1 MILTVGD
8 THGDID
14 YRKLSNHLV
23 VREFGR
29 LPDFIIQLGDFAV
42 PWSNNP
48 EDSQDRYLRDWYGEK
63 PYDIVVVPGNH
74 ECYTRIEKMPRE
86 IYHGAW
92 VRRYS
97 KNIVYAERNQILTI
111 EDKTFYCFGGAD
123 STDKQSRVLYQ
134 TWWPQEACTYQDF
147 TDAKDLFK
155 RVKSVDYVVTH
166 TAPEKIIAEF
176 NYPERMDGTSK
187 LLTYVDENLEF
198 KHWYFGHMH
207 ADKTYQEKYT
217 CQYRKIRLIGESS

>member
-8 THGDID
+8 THGEHD

-48 EDSQDRYLRDWYGEK
+48 ENKTDRYLCNWYGEK
-63 PYDIVVVPGNH
+63 PYDIIVIPGNH
-74 ECYTRIEKMPRE
+74 ECYTRIESMPRE

-97 KNIVYAERNQILTI
+97 KNIVFVERNQILTL

-123 STDKQSRVLYQ
+123 STDKLGRVLFES
-134 TWWPQEACTYQDF
+134 WWPQEACTYQDF
-147 TDAKDLFK
+147 IDAKELLS
-155 RVKSVDYVVTH
+155 RVSEVDYVVTH
-166 TAPEKIIAEF
+166 TAPEKVISMLGYE
-176 NYPERMDGTSK
+176 ERLDGTSK
-187 LLTYVDENLEF
+187 LLTYISENLKF
-198 KHWYFGHMH
+198 KHWYYGHMH
-207 ADKTYQEKYT
+207 KDVTYYDKYT
-217 CQYRKIRLIGESS
+217 CQYYRLRLIGD